1 MKYTL
6 QIRFRCDYNG
16 TVVKAHKPEKNYP
29 MPAVVLTIGTP
40 LCGISKHLV
49 KTIQP
54 LLNKNQHKIKSSVE
68 FVNKAKTR
76 KISPPKIQVSYD
88 VVNFYPSF
96 PLDKAI
102 DVIGKYLKMTLTTLK

>member
-6 QIRFRCDYNG
+6 QIRFHCDYNE

-29 MPAVVLTIGTP
+29 MRTVVLTIGTP
-40 LCGISKHLV
+40 PCGISKHLV

-54 LLNKNQHKIKSSVE
+54 LLNKNQHKIKS
-68 FVNKAKTR
+68 FVNKAQTWKMF
-76 KISPPKIQVSYD
+76 PPKIQVSY
-88 VVNFYPSF
+88 VVNFYPSS

-102 DVIGKYLKMTLTTLK
+102 DVIEKYLKMTLTTLK